1 MIHSSVELSNRRANS
16 SDQSYGVDIVG
27 VDPIREIEET
37 SKLRQYFIGEMVG
50 IIRPDDD
57 EKADFGTVKFVE
69 KDDEIDMYWLYIVAN
84 DMNLNQQTD
93 PKLKSP
99 FWRIIENT
107 NPNLFKAEP
116 RDL

>member
-1 MIHSSVELSNRRANS
+1 MSNRETIDNFLF
-16 SDQSYGVDIVG
+16 D
-27 VDPIREIEET
+27 EENRYT
-37 SKLRQYFIGEMVG
+37 QADDLWDDYFAE
-50 IIRPDDD
+50 R
-57 EKADFGTVKFVE
+57 
-69 KDDEIDMYWLYIVAN
+69 DDEIDMYWLYIVAN

-116 RDL
+116 RAL